1 MRLLS
6 HLGVGAFLVAA
17 VILPRSGT
25 TADAAHPLDP
35 VASSGSVPT
44 QNIFDGH
51 VQLLDRDVPAP
62 SFVEDPGATAG
73 GLAPMTEP
81 MEHGSMDH
89 DAMDHGAMDHGAS
102 DTAAG
107 GEP

>member
-6 HLGVGAFLVAA
+6 HFGVGAFLVVA

-25 TADAAHPLDP
+25 TADTAHPLDP

-44 QNIFDGH
+44 QNIFNDH

-62 SFVEDPGATAG
+62 SFVEDPEATAG
-73 GLAPMTEP
+73 GLVPITEP

-89 DAMDHGAMDHGAS
+89 GAMDHGAMGHGAS

-107 GEP
+107 GKP